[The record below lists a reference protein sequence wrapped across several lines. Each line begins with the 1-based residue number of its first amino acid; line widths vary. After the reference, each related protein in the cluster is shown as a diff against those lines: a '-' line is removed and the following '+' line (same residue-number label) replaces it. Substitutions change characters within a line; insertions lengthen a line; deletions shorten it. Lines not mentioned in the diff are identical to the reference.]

1 MTEPHNRHTH
11 NPRPKGQQLHGCRHL
26 ISTTC
31 MYDQFRVGLIL
42 IRLKAKRKTQRREML
57 KKKRRCITRSCILSV
72 PVLSLATTAVTL
84 MLIPSWSSWTNRYH
98 HHHQN
103 HGQVSALQVS
113 MMAGRGST
121 FTTTPPL
128 FGIGAVLFPVRGTTI
143 SVLGGDDND
152 DMNDIRQDI
161 DDATDFFVDA
171 FWTAKVGG
179 GAQSLSERQR
189 KQLVQSQQAEFMKR
203 YGGRRKGGKKLS
215 AFLIM
220 RGGAKKKKK
229 QESSSAS
236 AATTFTSMIQRPE
249 DDRGEIL
256 ACVGIEVDGISDGA
270 VGRGRSPVQEYA
282 PLMSNLAV
290 SRKYRRRGLAEAM
303 VKACEDYIRKT
314 WPDEYNH
321 SLYLYVERRNTRAIQ
336 LYQKLG
342 YRRMWQDG
350 DAQTLLPMDNGNLQS
365 VPTVLV
371 CMKKNLNSGNNPF
384 ARLFG

>member
-1 MTEPHNRHTH
+1 M
-11 NPRPKGQQLHGCRHL
+11 
-26 ISTTC
+26 
-31 MYDQFRVGLIL
+31 VGGSPPPIFGL
-42 IRLKAKRKTQRREML
+42 
-57 KKKRRCITRSCILSV
+57 
-72 PVLSLATTAVTL
+72 
-84 MLIPSWSSWTNRYH
+84 
-98 HHHQN
+98 
-103 HGQVSALQVS
+103 GAL
-113 MMAGRGST
+113 
-121 FTTTPPL
+121 
-128 FGIGAVLFPVRGTTI
+128 LFPVRGTTI
-143 SVLGGDDND
+143 SVLGEDG
-152 DMNDIRQDI
+152 DIRQDI

-203 YGGRRKGGKKLS
+203 YGGGARSRSSGGGNNKKLS

-229 QESSSAS
+229 KQSSTS
-236 AATTFTSMIQRPE
+236 AATSTSMIQRQ

-256 ACVGIEVDGISDGA
+256 ACVGIEVDGISDA
-270 VGRGRSPVQEYA
+270 VRGRPIQEYA

-290 SRKYRRRGLAEAM
+290 SRNYRRRGLAEAM
-303 VKACEDYIRKT
+303 VKASEDYIRNE

-350 DAQTLLPMDNGNLQS
+350 DAQTLLPMDNGNDLQS

-371 CMKKNLNSGNNPF
+371 CMKKNLKSSSNPF
-384 ARLFG
+384 SRLFG